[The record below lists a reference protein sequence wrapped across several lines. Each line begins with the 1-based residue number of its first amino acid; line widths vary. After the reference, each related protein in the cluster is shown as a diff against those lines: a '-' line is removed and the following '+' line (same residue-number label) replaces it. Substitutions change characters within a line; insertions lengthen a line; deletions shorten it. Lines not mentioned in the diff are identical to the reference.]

1 MRPLLLPR
9 LSALGVIVAVHFL
22 EFGTNHALVR
32 LGLRRVAAFGRS
44 RALLGLV
51 HGLAELHGRL
61 RQGVGLGLDV
71 FGVFA
76 LVGGLQRSGGVLDG
90 GLLGRADL
98 VAMLGQGLFR
108 AVDGGVGLVLGLDQL
123 LAPLVL
129 GGVRLGVLDHLLDVG
144 VRQAAVGLDA
154 DRHLLVGRLV
164 LGGHMHDAVGVDVV
178 GVFFLWFVV

>member
-22 EFGTNHALVR
+22 EFGFNHALVR

-76 LVGGLQRSGGVLDG
+76 LVGGLQRSDGVLDG

-98 VAMLGQGLFR
+98 VAKHSQNQNHTKKNNNNQKQNNNQHQTPQNHNKKHHNNQ
-108 AVDGGVGLVLGLDQL
+108 DQ
-123 LAPLVL
+123 
-129 GGVRLGVLDHLLDVG
+129 LLDVG
-144 VRQAAVGLDA
+144 
-154 DRHLLVGRLV
+154 
-164 LGGHMHDAVGVDVV
+164 
-178 GVFFLWFVV
+178 